1 MKSAMVSGFKRKFTL
16 TAYIGALV
24 FSKPTLNER
33 SLACNKCS
41 DTFRLQSFTYAL
53 MYTLLPITQEME
65 RIMARN
71 FDIAVFEGDGI
82 GPEIMAPT
90 VAILQAIADLSPDY
104 ALSFTAHPAGAA
116 HYAKTGESLPAA
128 SLDAAGKADA
138 ILLSAMGLPDV
149 RYGDG
154 TEISPQIDLRKAFNL
169 FAGVRPVR
177 VGPGPLSPL
186 KIPEGR
192 EIDFVLIRES
202 TEGLF
207 YTQGTGEVTENEARE
222 TLRITRDVS
231 EKLFRFAFDLAQSR
245 KAAGRGP
252 GRVTCV
258 DKANVFR
265 AFAFFRGIFDQEAKA
280 WPDLIADHAYVDAT
294 ALWMVQKP
302 WDFDVMVTENMFG
315 DILSDLGAGLMGGLG
330 VAPSA
335 DIGLDQAVFQ
345 PCHGSAPDIAG
356 QGKANPMAMI
366 LSGAMMLEWLGL
378 RHDVP
383 ALGADGQKLRAAV
396 ERVIADGTGL
406 TADLGGSATTAQ
418 AAAAVM
424 AAR

>member
-1 MKSAMVSGFKRKFTL
+1 
-16 TAYIGALV
+16 
-24 FSKPTLNER
+24 
-33 SLACNKCS
+33 
-41 DTFRLQSFTYAL
+41 
-53 MYTLLPITQEME
+53 ME
-65 RIMARN
+65 KMARS

-82 GPEIMAPT
+82 GPEITVPT
-90 VAILQAIADLSPDY
+90 VAILQKIADASLDY
-104 ALSFTAHPAGAA
+104 DLAFTSYPAGAA

-128 SLDAAGKADA
+128 SLEAARKSDA

-149 RYGDG
+149 RYADG

-177 VGPGPLSPL
+177 VGPGPLTPL

-207 YTQGTGEVTENEARE
+207 YTQGTGEVTKDDARE

-231 EKLFRFAFDLAQSR
+231 EKLFRFAFDLAQTR
-245 KAAGRGP
+245 KKSGRGK

-265 AFAFFRGIFDQEAKA
+265 AFAFFRSIFDEEAKA
-280 WPDLIADHAYVDAT
+280 FPDLTADHAYVDAT

-335 DIGLDQAVFQ
+335 DIGLEQAVFQ

-366 LSGAMMLEWLGL
+366 LSGAMMLEWLGQ
-378 RHDVP
+378 RHDIP
-383 ALGADGQKLRAAV
+383 ALAKDGQRLREAV
-396 ERVIADGTGL
+396 EAVIDAGTAI
-406 TADLGGSATTAQ
+406 TADLGGSAGTAQ
-418 AAAAVM
+418 AGAAVL
-424 AAR
+424 AAL